1 MPGSSKL
8 PSVSW
13 REVLKALM
21 RIGFVPVRQSGS
33 HIILRDE
40 EGARVTVLKLDP
52 IGKGLL
58 MAIIA
63 EAGITRDE
71 FLKLLRGSQNQR
83 IRGHSSP
90 SRFTRS
96 R

>member
-1 MPGSSKL
+1 MSGSSKL

-13 REVLKALM
+13 REVLKALV

-33 HIILRDE
+33 HIVLRDE
-40 EGARVTVLKLDP
+40 EGARVTVPKHDP

-71 FLKLLRGSQNQR
+71 FLKLL
-83 IRGHSSP
+83 
-90 SRFTRS
+90 
-96 R
+96 